1 MSALRDE
8 LLRPLT
14 PEQEARLTDKQK
26 MMRQF
31 IRRRSLLV
39 YIFGSVFF
47 LAILIALAYTSFASH
62 YPH

>member
-26 MMRQF
+26 MFRQF

-39 YIFGSVFF
+39 YAFGGAFF
-47 LAILIALAYTSFASH
+47 ATILIALAYTSFASR
-62 YPH
+62 